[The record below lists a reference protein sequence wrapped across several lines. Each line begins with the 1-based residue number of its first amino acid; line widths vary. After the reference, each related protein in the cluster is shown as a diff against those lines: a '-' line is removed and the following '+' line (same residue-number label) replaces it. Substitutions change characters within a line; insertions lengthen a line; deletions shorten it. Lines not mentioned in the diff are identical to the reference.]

1 VKRGLRAPTLFWLDT
16 WLIRRRLRAIRPH
29 LIHAWGSEQGA
40 ALIASRLPYPALVTV
55 QGLMNWIAER
65 VPVNP
70 YERLGAFVERRA
82 LRRARFATTES
93 RFAVE
98 YLQHH
103 YPQLRVL
110 QIEHAPNRIFESV
123 IRKPDTATVRFLFVG
138 AFSQLKGL
146 DLLATALD
154 RLRQS
159 FDFQVTLVGG
169 PRSGFLDHVRQQT
182 SPALWNQVEI
192 KENLSSEEVAAEMAR
207 ATALLFPTR
216 VDTSPNAV
224 KEAVVAGL
232 PVAASAIGG
241 IVDYVIPGRNGITF
255 EAGSA
260 EGLRVAIQ
268 KVLEH
273 STFRSGRVDPST
285 LAEMRA
291 YLSPTRMAAS
301 FLEAYRQVAG

>member
-1 VKRGLRAPTLFWLDT
+1 
-16 WLIRRRLRAIRPH
+16 
-29 LIHAWGSEQGA
+29 
-40 ALIASRLPYPALVTV
+40 
-55 QGLMNWIAER
+55 
-65 VPVNP
+65 
-70 YERLGAFVERRA
+70 
-82 LRRARFATTES
+82 
-93 RFAVE
+93 
-98 YLQHH
+98 
-103 YPQLRVL
+103 L

-224 KEAVVAGL
+224 KEAVVASSITSSPGAMGS
-232 PVAASAIGG
+232 PSRPAVQRACGWPYKRSSS
-241 IVDYVIPGRNGITF
+241 IPRF
-255 EAGSA
+255 DQA
-260 EGLRVAIQ
+260 
-268 KVLEH
+268 VLIH
-273 STFRSGRVDPST
+273 RRSRK
-285 LAEMRA
+285 
-291 YLSPTRMAAS
+291 
-301 FLEAYRQVAG
+301 